1 VALIL
6 SAGIKSLR
14 IKMSDSADQTYEELS
29 ETIATLRADKGK
41 LENKVLDLEA
51 KHRDLISELSLARS
65 NYLQLVND
73 SLKTMADT
81 NRVIVKLVDKI
92 DGGSTW

>member
-1 VALIL
+1 M
-6 SAGIKSLR
+6 
-14 IKMSDSADQTYEELS
+14 KMSDSADQTYEELN

-41 LENKVLDLEA
+41 LENRVLDLEA
-51 KHRDLISELSLARS
+51 KQRNLISELSVARS

-92 DGGSTW
+92 DGGSSW

>member
-1 VALIL
+1 
-6 SAGIKSLR
+6 
-14 IKMSDSADQTYEELS
+14 MSDSADQTYEELN

-41 LENKVLDLEA
+41 LENRVLDLEA
-51 KHRDLISELSLARS
+51 KQRNLISELSVARS

-92 DGGSTW
+92 DGGSSW

>member
-1 VALIL
+1 VASIL
-6 SAGIKSLR
+6 SVGIKYLR
-14 IKMSDSADQTYEELS
+14 IMMNDSADQTYEELS
-29 ETIATLRADKGK
+29 ETIATLRTDKGK
-41 LENKVLDLEA
+41 LENRVLDLEA
-51 KHRDLISELSLARS
+51 KHRDLISELSVARS

-81 NRVIVKLVDKI
+81 NRVIIKLVDKI

>member
-1 VALIL
+1 
-6 SAGIKSLR
+6 
-14 IKMSDSADQTYEELS
+14 MSDSADQTYEELS

-41 LENKVLDLEA
+41 LENRVLDLEA
-51 KHRDLISELSLARS
+51 KHRDLVSELSVARS

-81 NRVIVKLVDKI
+81 NRVIVKLVDKM
-92 DGGSTW
+92 DGGSSW

>member
-1 VALIL
+1 
-6 SAGIKSLR
+6 
-14 IKMSDSADQTYEELS
+14 MNDSADQTYEELS
-29 ETIATLRADKGK
+29 ETIATLRTDKGK
-41 LENKVLDLEA
+41 LENRVLDLEA
-51 KHRDLISELSLARS
+51 KHRDLISELSVARS

-81 NRVIVKLVDKI
+81 NRVIIKLVDKI

>member
-1 VALIL
+1 
-6 SAGIKSLR
+6 
-14 IKMSDSADQTYEELS
+14 MSDSADQTYEELS

>member
-1 VALIL
+1 M
-6 SAGIKSLR
+6 KFLR
-14 IKMSDSADQTYEELS
+14 IMKMSDSADQTYEELN

-41 LENKVLDLEA
+41 LENRVLDLEA
-51 KHRDLISELSLARS
+51 KQRNLISELSVARS

-92 DGGSTW
+92 DGGSSW